1 MRSAAEIV
9 PEAYFDATAIVA
21 DAPAS
26 VMPMT
31 VIEAHLYAYL
41 GCILGLFRGQALG
54 DWGYRFAVTSEG
66 FPYSVQFEA
75 ARTIVVARG
84 LVDEDGA
91 GMMTARRDE
100 LVAEIDSLLTMGSW
114 ADRRQ
119 WLRAATQCALALPV
133 GSIRHAISQTP
144 GLATSV
150 RLGQRRLLL
159 QADDIDLIYE
169 EYGVVSSVLGANVKD
184 LLSPA
189 VIWLSARILRQEDVP
204 VVD

>member
-1 MRSAAEIV
+1 LTSAADII
-9 PEAYFDATAIVA
+9 PEAYFDAVAIAA

-41 GCILGLFRGQALG
+41 GCILGLFKGQAVG
-54 DWGYRFAVTSEG
+54 DWGYPFAVTSEG
-66 FPYSVQFEA
+66 FPFSVQFET
-75 ARTIVVARG
+75 ARSMVVARG

-91 GMMTARRDE
+91 GLMSARHDE
-100 LVAEIDSLLTMGSW
+100 LAAEIGSLLTLGSW
-114 ADRRQ
+114 VDRRQ

-133 GSIRHAISQTP
+133 GSIRHAIGQTP
-144 GLATSV
+144 GLAASV

-159 QADDIDLIYE
+159 QADDIELLYE
-169 EYGVVSSVLGANVKD
+169 EYGIVSSVLGADVKD

-189 VIWLSARILRQEDVP
+189 VIWLSARILRTEDVP
-204 VVD
+204 VD

>member
-1 MRSAAEIV
+1 LTSAVDII
-9 PEAYFDATAIVA
+9 PEAYFDAVAIAA

-41 GCILGLFRGQALG
+41 GCILGLFKGQAVG
-54 DWGYRFAVTSEG
+54 DWGYPFAVTSEG
-66 FPYSVQFEA
+66 FPFSVQFET
-75 ARTIVVARG
+75 ARSVVVARG

-91 GMMTARRDE
+91 GMMTARRE
-100 LVAEIDSLLTMGSW
+100 EVAAEIDSLLTLGSW
-114 ADRRQ
+114 ANRRQ

-133 GSIRHAISQTP
+133 GSIRHAIGQTP
-144 GLATSV
+144 GLAASV

-159 QADDIDLIYE
+159 QADDIELLYE
-169 EYGVVSSVLGANVKD
+169 EYGIVSSVLGAEVKD

-189 VIWLSARILRQEDVP
+189 VIWLSARILRTEDAP
-204 VVD
+204 VD